1 MLVVFTS
8 DVDGRSKSGLHAT
21 TWGLG
26 GAVSA
31 ALPVGQSQRPVSGT
45 DSIRGRDSRVTEP
58 ETRSVVDNTPGGQ
71 PAAILALDPD
81 GSVVD
86 GHTVGGYG
94 PDPLAGIVK
103 IDERASSK
111 SRPELSSPAVGE
123 LLYLSRADVEPLLG
137 VDAMLAALGEALG
150 VYSSGITSVPPRA
163 GARVGERGILG
174 AMPGYV
180 PGIALEVKLVSV
192 FPGNHDH
199 GLPSHQGL
207 IAIFDEDTGAPLAL
221 MDGAYITAIRTGGTA
236 AVAAR
241 VLARKD
247 ASILAILG
255 AGVQGHSHL
264 EAFPRIRDFKE
275 IRIASRDPEKAKAL
289 AKQHER
295 AGVASSFEAAVRGA
309 DVVACC
315 TDAREPIL
323 RRAWLKPG
331 AHVSSVGGTWGP
343 ELDAETI
350 AAGRVFVEWRGAA
363 TTPPPA
369 GANELQGL
377 DASSLTEVGEVLAG
391 TRPGRQSDDEITV
404 YKSTG
409 HAVED
414 AATARLV
421 YDRARAEGVGTS
433 LVL

>member
-1 MLVVFTS
+1 M
-8 DVDGRSKSGLHAT
+8 
-21 TWGLG
+21 
-26 GAVSA
+26 
-31 ALPVGQSQRPVSGT
+31 
-45 DSIRGRDSRVTEP
+45 
-58 ETRSVVDNTPGGQ
+58 
-71 PAAILALDPD
+71 
-81 GSVVD
+81 
-86 GHTVGGYG
+86 
-94 PDPLAGIVK
+94 
-103 IDERASSK
+103 
-111 SRPELSSPAVGE
+111 GE
-123 LLYLSRADVEPLLG
+123 LLYLSRADVERLLD
-137 VDAMLAALGEALG
+137 VDAMLAALGEAL
-150 VYSSGITSVPPRA
+150 VVFSSGITSVPPRA
-163 GARVGERGILG
+163 GARVGQRGILG

-207 IAIFDEDTGAPLAL
+207 IAIFDEDTGAPLAV

-264 EAFPRIRDFKE
+264 AAFPRIRDFKE
-275 IRIASRDPEKAKAL
+275 IRIASRDPAKAKAL

-295 AGVASSFEAAVRGA
+295 AVVASSFEAAVRGA

-391 TRPGRQSDDEITV
+391 TRPGRQSAEEITV

-421 YDRARAEGVGTS
+421 YDRAKAEGVGIS
-433 LVL
+433 LSL